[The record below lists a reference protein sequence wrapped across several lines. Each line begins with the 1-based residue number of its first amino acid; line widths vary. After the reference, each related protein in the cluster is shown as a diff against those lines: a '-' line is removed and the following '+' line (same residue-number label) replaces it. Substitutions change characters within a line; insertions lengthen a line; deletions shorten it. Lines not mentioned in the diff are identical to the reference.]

1 MLKLIKSITLNG
13 NSEIDGQPVVNLSAT
28 IPDNT
33 GVGNINQYIQSAE
46 LYEKNKA
53 TVRKDIADFQTA
65 VYEVEDEIAAEV
77 EVTE

>member
-1 MLKLIKSITLNG
+1 MLKLTKSITLNG

-33 GVGNINQYIQSAE
+33 GVGNINQYIQNAE

-53 TVRKDIADFQTA
+53 AVRKDIADFQTT
-65 VYEVEDEIAAEV
+65 VYDVEDEMGAEV
-77 EVTE
+77 NE

>member
-1 MLKLIKSITLNG
+1 MLKLTKSITLNG

-33 GVGNINQYIQSAE
+33 GVGNINQYIQNAE

-53 TVRKDIADFQTA
+53 AVRKDIADFQTA
-65 VYEVEDEIAAEV
+65 VYDVEDEIILG
-77 EVTE
+77 VTN

>member
-1 MLKLIKSITLNG
+1 MLKTTKSITLNG

-33 GVGNINQYIQSAE
+33 GVGNINQYIQNVE

-53 TVRKDIADFQTA
+53 AVRKDIADFQTA
-65 VYEVEDEIAAEV
+65 VYEVEDEIAAES
-77 EVTE
+77 